1 MLRGFRYRIGGSVE
15 AIRPCRRIACASV
28 ISPIRVKSPA
38 RQAATISVNVVSVLV
53 IQATK
58 YGEVLAVRRIASR
71 EETGL
76 AAVST
81 VAITIARSGAGTGS
95 ANEVS
100 SSAPACQ
107 RATFPITDRVA
118 EPEPRRARRLSAGVS
133 GSRS

>member
-71 EETGL
+71 EAIGL

-81 VAITIARSGAGTGS
+81 GAISIARSGAGTRSVSEVPTS
-95 ANEVS
+95 A
-100 SSAPACQ
+100 AACL
-107 RATFPITDRVA
+107 RV
-118 EPEPRRARRLSAGVS
+118 
-133 GSRS
+133 